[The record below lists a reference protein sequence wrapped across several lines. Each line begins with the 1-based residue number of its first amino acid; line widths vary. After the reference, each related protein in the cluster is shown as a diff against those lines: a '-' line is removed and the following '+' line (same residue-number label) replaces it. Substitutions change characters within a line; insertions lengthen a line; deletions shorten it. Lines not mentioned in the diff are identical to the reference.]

1 MTIEI
6 HHDGPVG
13 WLIFDR
19 PDAGNAIDA
28 QMFIDLEHAWAELDA
43 DDTVS
48 VIVNK

>member
-19 PDAGNAIDA
+19 PDVGNAIDA
-28 QMFIDLEHAWAELDA
+28 QMFINLEQRGPNSMR
-43 DDTVS
+43 TTPS
-48 VIVNK
+48 R